1 MRDIYDLVQDEIFN
15 NIDNTIKVESITAPS
30 GGNQVVTF
38 CNNKWI
44 RVNQVVKDSLNREY
58 KVISIS
64 QNGNVTLKLPTGVTS
79 IAKREIFDIKEPKF
93 IFGSKINAN
102 NEYNLRG
109 KDNRTKLPLCWLV
122 ESINET
128 EYNLKSSKER
138 DVTLRF
144 YLLDDNNPS
153 QYLTSDYRLNVVTP
167 MIALKDEI
175 KRVIENNVLFELPNA
190 YNTRTI
196 TRFGNENES
205 GVFENIIDDNLS
217 GVELSV
223 TLPIY
228 KSGKNCKC

>member
-1 MRDIYDLVQDEIFN
+1 MRDIYDLVQEEIFN
-15 NIDNTIKVESITAPS
+15 NIDNSIQVKSINIPF
-30 GGNQVVTF
+30 GGYQVVEF

-44 RVNQVVKDSLNREY
+44 RVNQVIKDSSNREY
-58 KVISIS
+58 KITSIA
-64 QNGNVTLKLPTGVTS
+64 QNGDITLKLPIGVIS
-79 IAKREIFDIKEPKF
+79 IIKREKFTIKEPKF
-93 IFGSKINAN
+93 LFGTRVNAN
-102 NEYNLRG
+102 NEYRLRG

-138 DVTLRF
+138 DVTLRI
-144 YLLDDNNPS
+144 YLLDDNNPT

-167 MIALKDEI
+167 MLALKDEI

-196 TRFGNENES
+196 TRFGNETES

-228 KSGKNCKC
+228 KSGKNCNC